1 MQIKRFRSQC
11 VVPSSLVAKSLGR
24 EAQPYI
30 SGRQMVGQNRVIASD
45 RKSPDPHRLGQWDPS
60 PVGMSGVGN
69 LCKGLVNIFGLVDH
83 TIYLPLCYKSSHR
96 PLVITGCDC
105 APIKLDLQNRWQA
118 EFGLCAQLANP

>member
-45 RKSPDPHRLGQWDPS
+45 RKSPDPHRLGQWRRKKPA
-60 PVGMSGVGN
+60 
-69 LCKGLVNIFGLVDH
+69 
-83 TIYLPLCYKSSHR
+83 
-96 PLVITGCDC
+96 CDRTQVLSAC
-105 APIKLDLQNRWQA
+105 FWGGEEEGEMWLLGGETLKCGW
-118 EFGLCAQLANP
+118 